1 MSELKVGIDRVG
13 FYTPRLYLEMTD
25 LALAR
30 GEDPAK
36 YHVGIGQDKQAVIPP
51 TQDVVT
57 MAANAATQILRP
69 EDRSRI
75 KMVLFGTESGVDN
88 SKATAVYLA
97 HLLNLA
103 ADTRAIE
110 LKQACYGATAGLQ
123 LAADYVRAHPD
134 ALVLVIGADIA
145 RYGLRTPGEVTQGG
159 GAVAMLVSAD
169 PQIMALDAQSAYH
182 TADVMDFWR
191 PLDRTEALVDGRYS
205 TNVYLDFFKQTWTAY
220 QQQTGR
226 TIADFAALAF
236 HLPFTKMGR
245 KGLRQV
251 LPEAS
256 AAHQQELTAA
266 FEASQLDNR
275 NVGNLYTGSLYLSL
289 LSLWRHGDLRA
300 GDRIGCFSYGSGAE
314 GEFYSGVLQPDYQRG
329 FDDAA
334 LTTLLA
340 DRRAVSV
347 AEYEELFQQQLP
359 NNGQDVQLAVGADS
373 APYYL
378 AGRQH
383 QQRQYR
389 HRMEA

>member
-1 MSELKVGIDRVG
+1 MTVTVGIDRLG
-13 FYTPRLYLEMTD
+13 FYTPQLYLDMTA

-57 MAANAATQILRP
+57 MAANAATQILTP
-69 EDRSRI
+69 ADLADV
-75 KMVLFGTESGVDN
+75 KMVLFGTESGIDN

-97 HLLNLA
+97 HLLGLA
-103 ADTRAIE
+103 PDTRAVE

-123 LAADYVRAHPD
+123 LAADYVRARP
-134 ALVLVIGADIA
+134 AAKVLVIGADIA
-145 RYGLRTPGEVTQGG
+145 RYGLRTAGEVTQGG
-159 GAVAMLVSAD
+159 GAVAMLVTAD
-169 PQIMALDAQSAYH
+169 PQIFALDPISTYH

-191 PLDRTEALVDGRYS
+191 PLDRTEALVDGKYS
-205 TNVYLDFFKQTWTAY
+205 TNVYLDFFKETWTAY
-220 QQQTGR
+220 QHQTGR
-226 TIADFAALAF
+226 TIADFAAMVF

-251 LPEAS
+251 LPEAT

-289 LSLWRHGDLRA
+289 LSLLRHGALRA
-300 GDRIGCFSYGSGAE
+300 GDRLGCFSYGSGAE
-314 GEFYSGVLQPDYQRG
+314 GEFYSGTVQPDYRRG

-334 LTTLLA
+334 LTAMLTN
-340 DRRAVSV
+340 RRAVSV
-347 AEYEELFQQQLP
+347 AEYESIFQQQLP
-359 NNGQDVQLAVGADS
+359 NDGRDVQLPVGTDT
-373 APYYL
+373 APFYL

-389 HRMEA
+389 RR